1 MKIEKTFIISLPFRL
16 VDRLIPL
23 IDYLKSIELD
33 YFVWGAFKQ
42 CDGRVGLI
50 KTIKSLFTDVL
61 KTDKQVI
68 LVLED
73 DCFFLQNPIG
83 IIDKCL
89 QQLPEDFDLCYLGC
103 NLWQENI
110 HKHSDNLLQV
120 TDVYGT
126 QSIIYS
132 RTGMQKIVDAIIE
145 IETDIM
151 QPIKPYD
158 VIIKEKIMPDGK
170 CFCSFPNLTSQIVSH
185 SDIENKVTDWRRV
198 LETRFTEKTAHL
210 KNNLAE

>member
-1 MKIEKTFIISLPFRL
+1 MKIEKTFILSLPSRL

-23 IDYLKSIELD
+23 IDYLKSIDLD
-33 YFVWGAFKQ
+33 YFVWGAFKE

-61 KTDKQVI
+61 KTDIQIV

-89 QQLPEDFDLCYLGC
+89 QQLPADFDLCYLGC
-103 NLWQENI
+103 NLWQDQI
-110 HKHSDNLLQV
+110 HKYSDNLLQV

-132 RTGMQKIVDAIIE
+132 RAGIQKILDVINEIE
-145 IETDIM
+145 INIM
-151 QPIKPYD
+151 QPVIPYD
-158 VIIKEKIMPDGK
+158 VIIKEKIMSDGK
-170 CFCSFPNLTSQIVSH
+170 CFCSFPNLTTQTVSY
-185 SDIENKVTDWRRV
+185 SDIENKVTDWSRV
-198 LETRFTEKTAHL
+198 LETRFLEKTKHL
-210 KNNLAE
+210 K